1 MVFLVKGVAVAEHAL
16 VESLRLDLLV
26 VILFKDLSIGVI
38 DEVYGQF
45 FNAIMN
51 NHYYDILG
59 LDAFE
64 ALE

>member
-16 VESLRLDLLV
+16 VESLGLNLLV
-26 VILFKDLSIGVI
+26 VILFKDLAIGVI

-51 NHYYDILG
+51 NNNYDILG

-64 ALE
+64 ALK